1 MRLTFADLSAQRR
14 GGFVLAGPGT
24 VWWDWL
30 MRISQKLEYACRALA
45 QLARRHDGRTLT
57 RLEDLAQREAVS
69 ANFLVQILNDL
80 RRAGLI
86 DSRRGKTGGY
96 LLARS
101 PESVTLRQ
109 VVEAVD
115 PALLQCA
122 VSRDGES
129 GQAVRQAWD
138 EISETLGAALDRLTL
153 ESLVNNA
160 GGPMFYI

>member
-1 MRLTFADLSAQRR
+1 
-14 GGFVLAGPGT
+14 
-24 VWWDWL
+24 

-45 QLARRHDGRTLT
+45 QLAKHHDGRTLT

-86 DSRRGKTGGY
+86 ESRRGKTGGY
-96 LLARS
+96 LLARA
-101 PESVTLRQ
+101 PEAITLRQ
-109 VVEAVD
+109 VVDAVD

-129 GQAVRQAWD
+129 GAAVRLAWD
-138 EISETLGAALDRLTL
+138 EVSASVGGALDRITL
-153 ESLVNNA
+153 ETLCSHA